1 MLFGS
6 SASISSWSSVS
17 SFDHASGFL
26 DSTKGSL
33 RSNKNDKTEMYFS
46 NDLNLANSEQEI
58 AFPGLRKKSSLNK
71 SSPSKVQEVR
81 LDTSKN
87 DSKHSPKNEIR
98 NSKKREKN
106 ISDSRKSNN
115 NASST
120 VNAKQKV
127 TDTIKESQD
136 ERQKGKADSKNKN
149 QPSSRKNKTSKM
161 LQQGHVEEDENS
173 LNQPK
178 TIKELYMVE
187 RDRKRRNG
195 NVGKCIV
202 CSACY
207 SIPYIERHINDKHPK
222 MILKQSGDDGSPQNS
237 SNILAHTSYL
247 RPRVILT
254 KLTSPNELNKECLR
268 KSMNIKTGRK
278 AKHSQNEAAKSK
290 TNEKLNSSDRYM
302 RGKQSSKKPIVKCK
316 SNQAK
321 SSEESRSKR
330 KSHEG
335 KRTSPLNDSSN
346 RKKGQRNKQ
355 PIKSKINSK
364 EKSHNN
370 KNKKQCAQHSDQ
382 NSKEEELPEKESEG
396 KYF

>member
-58 AFPGLRKKSSLNK
+58 ALRGLRQKSSLNK
-71 SSPSKVQEVR
+71 SSPSKVQEVS

-87 DSKHSPKNEIR
+87 TSKHAPKNEIK
-98 NSKKREKN
+98 NLKKREKN

-115 NASST
+115 NARST

-127 TDTIKESQD
+127 TDTIKESKD
-136 ERQKGKADSKNKN
+136 KLQKRKEDSKNRN

-161 LQQGHVEEDENS
+161 LQQGHIEEDKNS
-173 LNQPK
+173 LKQPK

-195 NVGKCIV
+195 NVGKCMV

-207 SIPYIERHINDKHPK
+207 SIPYIERHINDKHPE
-222 MILKQSGDDGSPQNS
+222 MILKQSGDGGIPQNS
-237 SNILAHTSYL
+237 ANILAHTSYL

-254 KLTSPNELNKECLR
+254 KLTSPNELNKECLG
-268 KSMNIKTGRK
+268 KSTNIKTNVK
-278 AKHSQNEAAKSK
+278 AKHNQNESAKSK
-290 TNEKLNSSDRYM
+290 TNEKLNNSDKYM
-302 RGKQSSKKPIVKCK
+302 RGKQRSKKPIVKCK
-316 SNQAK
+316 SYQVK

-335 KRTSPLNDSSN
+335 KRTSSLEDSSN
-346 RKKGQRNKQ
+346 RKKGRRNEK
-355 PIKSKINSK
+355 PTKNKINSK
-364 EKSHNN
+364 EISHKN
-370 KNKKQCAQHSDQ
+370 KNKKQYAQHSDQ
-382 NSKEEELPEKESEG
+382 NSKEDKLPEKESEG
-396 KYF
+396 RYF